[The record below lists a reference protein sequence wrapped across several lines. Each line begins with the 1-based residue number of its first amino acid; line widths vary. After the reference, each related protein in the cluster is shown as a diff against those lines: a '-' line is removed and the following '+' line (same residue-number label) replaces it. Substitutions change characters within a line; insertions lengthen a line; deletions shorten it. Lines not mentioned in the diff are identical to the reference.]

1 MIDLYYWPTP
11 NGHKISIMLEEC
23 ELEYTTIPVNIG
35 QGDQFAPEFLKIS
48 PNNRMPAI
56 VDHDT
61 GISVF
66 EGGAILIYLAEKC
79 GRFLPVE
86 NKLQFEVLQWLF
98 WQAGGLGPMAGQ
110 LSHFV
115 NYVKEPV
122 QYAHDR
128 YRNEYDRLLAVMD
141 VRLRDREF
149 LAGAY
154 SIADIA
160 AFPWVLPYERLGV
173 DLDNFTNLRRWFDT
187 IKQRPAA
194 RRGVDLGKDWRRN
207 EPRSDKIHAMMFGQN
222 SQTVFDAA
230 NALEK

>member
-23 ELEYTTIPVNIG
+23 ELEYTTIPIDIG
-35 QGDQFAPEFLKIS
+35 AGAQFAPDFLRIS

-61 GISVF
+61 ETSVF

-79 GRFLPVE
+79 GQLLPTE
-86 NKLQFEVLQWLF
+86 TKPHFEVLQWLF
-98 WQAGGLGPMAGQ
+98 WQTGGLGPMAGQ

-115 NYVKEPV
+115 NYAKETV

-128 YRNEYDRLLAVMD
+128 YANEYDRLLAVMD
-141 VRLRDREF
+141 VRLRDRDF

-160 AFPWVLPYERLGV
+160 AFPWVVPYKRLGN
-173 DLDNFTNLRRWFDT
+173 DLDRFVNLRRWFDSM
-187 IKQRPAA
+187 KGRPAV
-194 RRGVDLGKDWRRN
+194 RRGIDLGKDWRRT
-207 EPRSDKIHAMMFGQN
+207 EASSDKAHSIMFTQN

-230 NALEK
+230 RALEE